1 MIAAGDRFRQGVAAN
16 LAYWQGQIERLTDAG
31 TDEFIAEQANI
42 ILAIELGV
50 ELPATQEKTAELLL
64 LAYRFIERC
73 GYWPRWLS
81 LFEKATAVDLG
92 RSPLLNA
99 RLLNRQGQLA
109 RLMRQTEMAMT
120 LHQQAER
127 IAQAAGSRQA
137 LAEIWFNLSID
148 HWQRRDYEQA
158 DAYGRRALHIFQTAP
173 ENQRWQA
180 SMLNTLGL
188 ISLNQDRLA
197 EAQERLQQSIALWR
211 QFDEP
216 TELARV
222 LNNLANTCSEQGHLE
237 AAHHYYQEALE
248 HLAPTGS
255 VLDKAEVLVNLGA
268 LYYKW
273 AQYGKSE
280 IALRQADSPAVRRSG
295 YFRLRALLTQNLGNT
310 LLKIEQAAEAEKYLR
325 QSLALWRQ
333 LEDELMLAN
342 TVGTLAEALAAQE
355 QYETAV
361 VHFDD
366 ALQLL
371 DKFPTNRWAQSVKE
385 EFTAAKSAIESPA
398 TGQQVGGQLN
408 NSVDRP

>member
-1 MIAAGDRFRQGVAAN
+1 MIAAGDRFRQSIAAN

-31 TDEFIAEQANI
+31 TDEFIAEQANL
-42 ILAIELGV
+42 ILAVELGV

-81 LFEKATAVDLG
+81 LFEKVTAVDLE

-109 RLMRQTEMAMT
+109 RLMRQTEIAIA

-148 HWQRRDYEQA
+148 HWQCRDYEQA

-188 ISLNQDRLA
+188 ISQHRDRLA
-197 EAQERLQQSIALWR
+197 EAQERLWQSAALWR

-222 LNNLANTCSEQGHLE
+222 LNNLANTCLDQGHLE

-310 LLKIEQAAEAEKYLR
+310 LLKLEQVAEAEKCLR
-325 QSLALWRQ
+325 QSLALWQQ
-333 LEDELMLAN
+333 LGDELMLAN
-342 TVGTLAEALAAQE
+342 TVGTLAEALVAQG
-355 QYETAV
+355 QVETAV
-361 VHFDD
+361 VHFDN
-366 ALQLL
+366 ALRLL
-371 DKFPTNRWAQSVKE
+371 DKFPANRWAQSLKE
-385 EFTAAKSAIESPA
+385 EFLTGKSTIDGLVAVSRD
-398 TGQQVGGQLN
+398 GGQLRKAI
-408 NSVDRP
+408 DRQ